1 MWNDMNLAPVSPSP
15 SAQAVQQDRERI
27 RYAFIGAAGL
37 IAGAWLVW
45 LGGWLL
51 GWQLRDLGVVPLARS
66 GLVGIL
72 TAPLAHASLAHLMS
86 NTGPLIVL
94 ATLTLYVYPRAAR
107 FALPSIWLLSGMGV
121 WLFARPS
128 VHLGAS
134 GITHGLMF
142 FLFFMGLFRRDR
154 LGIATSLIVFF
165 LYGGMVM
172 TVFPREMHIS
182 FEYHLAGA
190 LAGLLAAV
198 LWFRADPPPP
208 RKRYSWEDEEDEA
221 QPIDDELEPPPPHD
235 VPVLWQGPTA
245 GAARDDSRGQVIEFP
260 AAASRPRR
268 NGDAT
273 GH

>member
-1 MWNDMNLAPVSPSP
+1 MTLAPVPASPTAES
-15 SAQAVQQDRERI
+15 VKLDRERI
-27 RYAFIGAAGL
+27 RYAMIGAAGL

-51 GWQLRDLGVVPLARS
+51 GWQLRDLGVVPLTRG
-66 GLVGIL
+66 GLVGIF

-107 FALPSIWLLSGMGV
+107 YALPAIWLLSGLGV
-121 WLFARPS
+121 WVFARPS

-142 FLFFMGLFRRDR
+142 FLFFMGLLRRDR

-172 TVFPREMHIS
+172 TVLPREVHVS
-182 FEYHLAGA
+182 YEYHLAGA
-190 LAGLLAAV
+190 LAGLLAAL
-198 LWFRADPPPP
+198 LWFRRDPPPP
-208 RKRYSWEDEEDEA
+208 RKRYSWEDEEDDME
-221 QPIDDELEPPPPHD
+221 PVDDELEPPSPHT
-235 VPVLWQGPTA
+235 VPVLWQGPSLPRME
-245 GAARDDSRGQVIEFP
+245 RDDERGQVIAFP
-260 AAASRPRR
+260 AAASRPRI
-268 NGDAT
+268 NGDASK
-273 GH
+273 H

>member
-1 MWNDMNLAPVSPSP
+1 MSLAPVSPSP
-15 SAQAVQQDRERI
+15 TAQVVQQDRERI
-27 RYAFIGAAGL
+27 RYALIGAAGL
-37 IAGAWLVW
+37 IAGAWLIW

-51 GWQLRDLGVVPLARS
+51 GWELRDLGVVPLTRS
-66 GLVGIL
+66 GLLGIL
-72 TAPLAHASLAHLMS
+72 TAPLAHGSLAHLMA

-107 FALPSIWLLSGMGV
+107 YALPTIWLLSGLGV

-172 TVFPREMHIS
+172 TVFPRETHIS

-190 LAGLLAAV
+190 LAGLLATL
-198 LWFRADPPPP
+198 LWFRSDPPPP

-221 QPIDDELEPPPPHD
+221 EPIDDELEPPSPQD
-235 VPVLWQGPTA
+235 VPLLWQGPMSAT
-245 GAARDDSRGQVIEFP
+245 ARDDSGRGQVIDFP
-260 AAASRPRR
+260 AARQPRP
-268 NGDAT
+268 NGDARER
-273 GH
+273 